1 MRVRLCCVL
10 FEQVFS
16 LMTVPIYYCLFC
28 YLISYKF
35 LVSIYGIKYL
45 NLLLLPCNNVQV

>member
-1 MRVRLCCVL
+1 MHLRLHCVL

-16 LMTVPIYYCLFC
+16 LMTVPIYYCIIC

-35 LVSIYGIKYL
+35 HISIWGTKCL
-45 NLLLLPCNNVQV
+45 NLLSLPCNNVQV